1 MTLAKN
7 TAFFCLEGLDGCG
20 KSTQV
25 QLLTQRLESEG
36 YTVINVREPG
46 GTILGEKVREILLD
60 PSLKPCD
67 MSELLLFNAS
77 RAQLL
82 NDVVGPALKQE
93 NTIVLADRFAGSTLA
108 YQGYARGGDL
118 VQIQKV
124 LDVAVGDL
132 WPHQTWL
139 LDISLEESKRRRGI
153 RGTEDRLEMEG
164 ELFRDKVRVGYLELS
179 DKFWWKKVS
188 AEAETEEICRI
199 IFNDMVEYLRK

>member
-1 MTLAKN
+1 MTPAKN

-25 QLLTQRLESEG
+25 QLLTEKLESEG

-46 GTILGEKVREILLD
+46 GTTLGEKVREILLD

-82 NDVVGPALKQE
+82 HDVVSPALQNE
-93 NTIVLADRFAGSTLA
+93 NTIILADRFAGSTLA

-118 VQIQKV
+118 EQIQKV
-124 LDVAVGDL
+124 LDVAVGL
-132 WPHQTWL
+132 
-139 LDISLEESKRRRGI
+139 SLI
-153 RGTEDRLEMEG
+153 H
-164 ELFRDKVRVGYLELS
+164 
-179 DKFWWKKVS
+179 
-188 AEAETEEICRI
+188 I
-199 IFNDMVEYLRK
+199 

>member
-25 QLLTQRLESEG
+25 QLLTKKLESEG

-46 GTILGEKVREILLD
+46 GTTLGEKVREILLD

-82 NDVVGPALKQE
+82 HDVVRPALEKE

-108 YQGYARGGDL
+108 YQGYARGGNL
-118 VQIQKV
+118 EQIQKV

-139 LDISLEESKRRRGI
+139 LDISLEESRRRRGI

-164 ELFRDKVRVGYLELS
+164 EVFRDKVRAGYLELS
-179 DKFWWKKVS
+179 EKFSWKKVS
-188 AEAETEEICRI
+188 AEAETKEICGI
-199 IFNDMVEYLRK
+199 IFNDMVLYLRK